1 MLSSEQPVGTLLASA
16 ARTADAYS
24 PEMNNNA
31 RFKGILIIFDVTVDG
46 ASASVTPKI
55 EFKNPAT
62 GEWELYPNIDASALA
77 ATGETTWAIYPLYKL
92 DVALACTNEDTVP
105 LPTIWRLFMDA
116 ADADS
121 LTYSVGYQY
130 LP

>member
-1 MLSSEQPVGTLLASA
+1 MLSTEESAGTLLASA

-24 PEMNNNA
+24 PEMNNNG
-31 RFKGILIIFDVTVDG
+31 RYKGVILFFDVTVDG
-46 ASASVTPKI
+46 AAASVEAII
-55 EFKNPAT
+55 EMLNPAT
-62 GEWELYPNIDASALA
+62 KEWETYRDGGPTLD
-77 ATGETTWAIYPLYKL
+77 ATGESQWILHPTPGIGGELPLTEEHAI
-92 DVALACTNEDTVP
+92 P